1 MPRLKRRGGLLAAG
15 GILAALFAGGCSQKM
30 TVWRVPPFW
39 SRELKSIVVVPFRN
53 STNVQGA
60 GQVISDQLA
69 DALKFNGT
77 YTNVYRSSDLQV
89 LLDEA
94 DRQALLT
101 GKDANRVIERFKK
114 RGEVQA
120 ILIGQVN
127 TFSATRQTDR
137 KKKQTPKY
145 NQYTKT
151 WYTVYEEYDWTRHE
165 SNVSVTARLIAMD
178 GTTVYSMPVPATGH
192 AWAEGSPPKYDP
204 YACRNAATRQA
215 INGMLWHFAI
225 IQTEINV
232 DPDKVLQTATRFYD
246 GEWKTTDSFS
256 TSDEKGIIVLSLPP
270 EADRNVF
277 RFAIIRKGTEKDLLT
292 QEVTWT
298 STWSALG
305 HGWEFIP
312 KDIAEKGGGPGTY
325 TVKFYS
331 GPKPVIRRDFTI
343 TN

>member
-1 MPRLKRRGGLLAAG
+1 MPSLRRRGLMAVGVLVVGFL
-15 GILAALFAGGCSQKM
+15 AGGCSQKI

-39 SRELKSIVVVPFRN
+39 SPELKSIVVVPFRN
-53 STNVQGA
+53 RTNVRGA

-69 DALKFNGT
+69 DALRFNGT
-77 YTNVYRSSDLQV
+77 YENVHRSSDLQV

-127 TFSATRQTDR
+127 TFSATSQSQR
-137 KKKQTPKY
+137 KKDPIPAY
-145 NQYTKT
+145 NQYTNT
-151 WYTVYEEYDWTRHE
+151 WYVAGYKEYVWSRHE

-178 GTTVYSMPVPATGH
+178 GTTLYSMPTPATGH

-204 YACRNAATRQA
+204 YACRTAATRQA
-215 INGMLWHFAI
+215 VSRMLWHFAI
-225 IQTEINV
+225 IKTEIKV
-232 DPDKVLQTATRFYD
+232 DPKKVLQTATRFYD
-246 GEWKTTDSFS
+246 GEWKTTDKFR
-256 TSDEKGIIVLSLPP
+256 TTDEKGIIVLSLPP

-277 RFAIIRKGTEKDLLT
+277 KLTVVRKGTEEDLIT
-292 QEVTWT
+292 QKVTWT
-298 STWSALG
+298 SKWSAYG
-305 HGWEFIP
+305 HGWAFSP
-312 KDIAEKGGGPGTY
+312 KDTAEKGGGPGTY